1 MSTVAVEP
9 TISAPGAR
17 PAGVSSPDDAAH
29 SIQAMFDTI
38 APTYD
43 RANHLLSF
51 GLDRFWWSRAART
64 LRPILARPEA
74 QVLDLCCGTGDLTLA
89 LDRYRPKVPQGLK
102 PLPSATGIGT
112 AEAVPLSKTAPSTD
126 RSTHWDPVI
135 PNEGDRPASA
145 TVEGPAVAVKQPAP
159 ILAADFSHNMLALAQ
174 PKFAGRNIVTLEA
187 DALHL
192 PLADSSID
200 LVTFAFG
207 FRNLAD
213 YAAGLA
219 ELYRVLRPGG
229 EIAIL
234 ECNQPGGLI
243 GWCYSLYFRRVLP
256 TLGGLISGTPRA
268 YAYLPDSVQ
277 RFPRPP
283 AMKQLITAA
292 GFANPTWTSYTLGT
306 AGLYRAAKP

>member
-1 MSTVAVEP
+1 MNP
-9 TISAPGAR
+9 APGAR

-51 GLDRFWWSRAART
+51 SLDRLWWARAART
-64 LRPILARPEA
+64 LRPILQRPEA
-74 QVLDLCCGTGDLTLA
+74 VVLDLCCGTGDLTLA
-89 LDRYRPKVPQGLK
+89 LDKHRPQ
-102 PLPSATGIGT
+102 
-112 AEAVPLSKTAPSTD
+112 
-126 RSTHWDPVI
+126 
-135 PNEGDRPASA
+135 
-145 TVEGPAVAVKQPAP
+145 VAAP
-159 ILAADFSHNMLALAQ
+159 ILAADFSHNMLALAR
-174 PKFAGRNIVTLEA
+174 PKFAGHNIVAIEA

-192 PLADSSID
+192 PFADSSVD

-213 YAAGLA
+213 YASGLA
-219 ELYRVLRPGG
+219 ELHRVLRPGG

-234 ECNQPGGLI
+234 ECNQPAGLV
-243 GWCYSLYFRRVLP
+243 GWLYSLYFHRVLP
-256 TLGGLISGTPRA
+256 TLGGLISGKPRA
-268 YAYLPDSVQ
+268 YAYLPDSVE

-283 AMKQLITAA
+283 AFKQLITAS

-306 AGLYRAAKP
+306 VGLYRASKP

>member
-1 MSTVAVEP
+1 VSNES
-9 TISAPGAR
+9 ISAPGAR
-17 PAGVSSPDDAAH
+17 PEGISSADEVPE
-29 SIQAMFDTI
+29 SIRAMFDTI

-51 GLDRFWWSRAART
+51 GLDRMWWARAARAIQ
-64 LRPILARPEA
+64 PILARPDA
-74 QVLDLCCGTGDLTLA
+74 LVLDLCCGTGDLTLA
-89 LDRYRPKVPQGLK
+89 LEKHRPKSSHVPESVREADSSAFDSTQRDRTLRNDK
-102 PLPSATGIGT
+102 CVEVAPL
-112 AEAVPLSKTAPSTD
+112 
-126 RSTHWDPVI
+126 
-135 PNEGDRPASA
+135 
-145 TVEGPAVAVKQPAP
+145 
-159 ILAADFSHNMLALAQ
+159 LAADFAPKMLALAR
-174 PKFAGRNIVTLEA
+174 PKFAGHNIITFEA
-187 DALHL
+187 DALNL
-192 PLADSSID
+192 PFPDASLD

-243 GWCYSLYFRRVLP
+243 GWLYALYFRRVLP
-256 TLGGLISGTPRA
+256 VLGGLISGTPRA

-283 AMKQLITAA
+283 QMKQLIAAA
-292 GFANPTWTSYTLGT
+292 GFTRAEWTGYTFGT
-306 AGLYRAAKP
+306 AGLYRAVRP